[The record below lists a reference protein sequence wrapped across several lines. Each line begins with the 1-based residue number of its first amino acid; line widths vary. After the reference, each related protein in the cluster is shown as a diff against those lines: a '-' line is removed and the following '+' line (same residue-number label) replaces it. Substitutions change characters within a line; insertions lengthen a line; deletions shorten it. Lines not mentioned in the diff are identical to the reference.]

1 MSEKEPNDDPF
12 AALFAQAVE
21 AVEKNKRSTVIDI
34 ELDDGTGPVSE
45 NDIELDLEVVTI
57 PDISDGD
64 SLVIDEDSYEDN
76 DASFDET
83 DSDYAAP
90 DLRLEDRILDLE
102 TEVSKG
108 EEQLIKAKKM
118 ILRRKSENAKLKDR
132 LESLQ
137 KELIQ
142 HRMLQHSAQNRLDVL
157 TRRITDAEEARDQ
170 NSSRVLQLQTVLDQT
185 KERLSKEQHFR
196 NKENEETTKFG
207 GMKIVRN
214 LLPALD
220 NLQLALKHRENNLE
234 TFANGIS
241 MIEHQF
247 IGILNGMGL
256 TEITAE
262 VGQIFDPNV
271 HEAVVSIPTDAQEPN
286 TIVEVLRSGYALHE
300 RLMRATRVSVAAEST
315 TTIPPPQIDESQEED
330 ADFSSSDE

>member
-1 MSEKEPNDDPF
+1 MSEKESNDDPF

-21 AVEKNKRSTVIDI
+21 AVEKNKRPTGIDI

-57 PDISDGD
+57 PDFSDRMA
-64 SLVIDEDSYEDN
+64 IDEDSSEDN
-76 DASFDET
+76 DVSFVEA
-83 DSDYAAP
+83 DSDDAPP
-90 DLRLEDRILDLE
+90 DLELEDRILDLE
-102 TEVSKG
+102 AEVKKG
-108 EEQLIKAKKM
+108 EEQLVKAKKM
-118 ILRRKSENAKLKDR
+118 ILRRKSENAKLKER
-132 LESLQ
+132 LDSLQ

-196 NKENEETTKFG
+196 SKENEEATKFG

-234 TFANGIS
+234 TFTNGIS

-247 IGILNGMGL
+247 IGILKGLGL
-256 TEITAE
+256 TEITAD
-262 VGQIFDPNV
+262 VGQVFDPNV
-271 HEAVVSIPTDAQEPN
+271 HEAVVSIPTDAQAPN
-286 TIVEVLRSGYALHE
+286 TIVEVLRSGYALHD
-300 RLMRATRVSVAAEST
+300 RLLRATRVSVAAEST
-315 TTIPPPQIDESQEED
+315 TTIPPPQIDESPED
-330 ADFSSSDE
+330 EADFSSSDE